1 MHPHN
6 NCSVCHGGQVVGPDA
21 LTKLDAH
28 QQLDILLRCFRQSAQ
43 DTLGLLD
50 KRGYEIV
57 KKSE

>member
-1 MHPHN
+1 VHPHN
-6 NCSVCHGGQVVGPDA
+6 NCSVCHGNNTESS
-21 LTKLDAH
+21 TKLDAH

-43 DTLGLLD
+43 DTLGSLD